1 MNPTLESVF
10 QFAAVIGTTVAIS
23 SGDGGSSVCQE
34 MFGEELDALYQLLE
48 ELISGAQDEPAGSLD
63 AQISAE
69 LIAGLE
75 TAIDEMTPLVAYPRP
90 TVAYPGSSPFVVSV
104 GGTQIQMN
112 PNGTRAG
119 ESVWNSQ
126 LYAGGAVGNLV
137 GTGGPSASFDAPWY
151 QNPLTRN
158 NVRSVPDISAMAG
171 PSPGLP
177 VVYQGTISPNG
188 GTSQSSPMMAAA
200 LAMIS
205 AREGQAK
212 RPPIGFANPWLYQVV
227 KRSPK
232 SVYDVTMGDNQFA
245 IEYAPGSFNI
255 PGCCQ
260 ADLGYD
266 QASGLGVLQFDELIK
281 HVNR

>member
-1 MNPTLESVF
+1 
-10 QFAAVIGTTVAIS
+10 
-23 SGDGGSSVCQE
+23 
-34 MFGEELDALYQLLE
+34 
-48 ELISGAQDEPAGSLD
+48 
-63 AQISAE
+63 
-69 LIAGLE
+69 
-75 TAIDEMTPLVAYPRP
+75 
-90 TVAYPGSSPFVVSV
+90 
-104 GGTQIQMN
+104 MN

-126 LYAGGAVGNLV
+126 LYAGGIVGNLV

-177 VVYQGTISPNG
+177 VVYQGTIRPNG

-232 SVYDVTMGDNQFA
+232 SVYDVTVGDNQFA
-245 IEYAPGSFNI
+245 IEYAPDSLNI

-266 QASGLGVLQFDELIK
+266 QASGLGVLQFNELIK